1 MKKRKVEKYLVQN
14 ISTERHKNSAINAM
28 RRMLNEEEL
37 KLKRA
42 MKSIDFVPRELR
54 FINSISE
61 KI

>member
-1 MKKRKVEKYLVQN
+1 MKKRIFEKYLVQN
-14 ISTERHKNSAINAM
+14 VSTERHKNSAINAM